1 MAFVNN
7 WRTFD
12 SRLIEF
18 VLLKPILYNTRLKD
32 FRNKNMKE
40 NAWRKTADELHR
52 WIFYSDTTV
61 GLFIHSLIFSECELT
76 FAISGRPSVCLSSVC
91 NVRAPY
97 SAYWNF
103 WQFFHAIWYND
114 HLWPFD
120 ENFTQTCCDIFA
132 LSKIDVYAACISSVD
147 ATA

>member
-52 WIFYSDTTV
+52 
-61 GLFIHSLIFSECELT
+61 
-76 FAISGRPSVCLSSVC
+76 
-91 NVRAPY
+91 
-97 SAYWNF
+97 
-103 WQFFHAIWYND
+103 
-114 HLWPFD
+114 
-120 ENFTQTCCDIFA
+120 
-132 LSKIDVYAACISSVD
+132 
-147 ATA
+147 